1 MLKDLTSATKL
12 ANGVEMPWVGLGVFK
27 VEDGPE
33 VKQAVIDAIESGY
46 RSIDTASVYGNETG
60 VGEALKAVDVP
71 REELFI
77 TSKLWNADQGY
88 DSTLKAFEAT
98 LECLGL
104 DYLDLYLIHWPV
116 PEANLYEETWR
127 AFEKL
132 YQEKKVRAIGV
143 SNFKEEH
150 LKTLIQGSDITPM
163 VNQVEF
169 HPHLTQEPLRHFC
182 RDHNIQVEAW
192 SPLKQGQLLDDP
204 VLQEIADRHNK
215 SVAQVL
221 VRWDIQSGVVTI
233 PKSTK
238 AHRIKENADVFDFE
252 LTHDE
257 MKKINQLNKDERIGP
272 DSSTF
277 NKR

>member
-1 MLKDLTSATKL
+1 MLKDLTSTTKL

-33 VKQAVIDAIESGY
+33 VKQAVIDAINSGY
-46 RSIDTASVYGNETG
+46 RSIDTASVYGNEKG
-60 VGEALKAVDVP
+60 VGEALKEVDVK
-71 REELFI
+71 REDLFI

-88 DSTLKAFEAT
+88 ESTLTAFEAT
-98 LECLGL
+98 LDRLGL

-116 PEANLYEETWR
+116 PEANLYQDTWR

-132 YQEKKVRAIGV
+132 YQEKKIRAIGV

-150 LKTLIQGSDITPM
+150 LETLIQGSEITPM

-182 RDHNIQVEAW
+182 LDHNIQIEAW
-192 SPLKQGQLLDDP
+192 SPLKQGQLFDND
-204 VLQEIADRHNK
+204 VLQVIADRHNK
-215 SVAQVL
+215 SIAQVL

-252 LTHDE
+252 LTYDE
-257 MKKINQLNKDERIGP
+257 MKQINQLNKDERVGP
-272 DSSTF
+272 DPSTF